1 VIHISS
7 KSSQARGLEMGE
19 LSFRPISEEASDED
33 SLIGNALD
41 LINHKA
47 IFDAVTRLERGF
59 DDNSRARLGAV
70 IDAILLVGFV

>member
-1 VIHISS
+1 
-7 KSSQARGLEMGE
+7 MGE
-19 LSFRPISEEASDED
+19 LSFRPISEEVSDED

-47 IFDAVTRLERGF
+47 IFDAVTRLEHGF

>member
-1 VIHISS
+1 LSEIL
-7 KSSQARGLEMGE
+7 LE
-19 LSFRPISEEASDED
+19 RVSEEETEED
-33 SLIGNALD
+33 QYRNALSA
-41 LINHKA
+41 INHKA